1 MGAAKLKKV
10 TTAWHEAGHIV
21 MGIHFGFRLTQ
32 ASITPSHTDEGTFW
46 GRTVWEPIGGTLD
59 VMPLIC
65 VALAG
70 GIAEEKWSGIPD
82 RWHGDD
88 FANIWTLVW
97 MYLAK
102 TETFTPHA
110 SLLIRLTAAYRRQP
124 GRVPA
129 RVRALANEMSAEA
142 APEAKRILNENWS
155 QVERV
160 AALLLKQRVVTLEL
174 VIPFLQ
180 C

>member
-21 MGIHFGFRLTQ
+21 MGTHFGVRLTEV
-32 ASITPSHTDEGTFW
+32 SITASHTDEGTFW

-65 VALAG
+65 IGLAG
-70 GIAEEKWSGIPD
+70 GIVEEKWSGIPN

-97 MYLAK
+97 MYLASSQ
-102 TETFTPHA
+102 TFTPHA
-110 SLLIRLTAAYRRQP
+110 GLLIRLTAVYRRQP
-124 GRVPA
+124 DRVPSK
-129 RVRALANEMSAEA
+129 VRALAEEMIAEA
-142 APEAKRILNENWS
+142 TPETRRILDENWRE
-155 QVERV
+155 VVRV
-160 AALLLKQRVVTLEL
+160 AALLLKHTLLTAEL
-174 VIPFLQ
+174 LGTTSL
-180 C
+180 